1 MPTAKSKD
9 LFERIKDALIN
20 TYDERESLAITKNYL
35 ADRFHIDG
43 MKLALNTEVSFDE
56 SLITHDLRQL
66 ANGTPYQHV
75 VGFTIFYGYKFL
87 TNQHALIPRP
97 ETEELVDWIIKENH
111 ITNPSILD
119 IGTGTGCIPISL
131 KAEISE
137 ANCTAIDISED
148 ALTLA
153 QNNAIKNEVKVEFL
167 KLDILSD
174 DIIRNGFNIIVS
186 NPPYIPNADKAKMH
200 KNVLD
205 YEPGLALFVD
215 DESPLVFYQA
225 VAEKAV
231 KSLKKDGK
239 LYFEIHES
247 FGEEVGAILS
257 TLGYTNIVLRKDLQ
271 GKDRMVRATLASCS

>member
-1 MPTAKSKD
+1 MPTARSKD
-9 LFERIKDALIN
+9 LLERIKDELIT
-20 TYDERESLAITKNYL
+20 TYEERECLAIAKNYL
-35 ADRFHIDG
+35 ADRLRIDG
-43 MKLALNTEVSFDE
+43 MKLALNAEVAYDD

-97 ETEELVDWIIKENH
+97 ETEELVDWIIKENT
-111 ITNPSILD
+111 IAKPSILD

-131 KAEISE
+131 KAEISG
-137 ANCTAIDISED
+137 ANCTAIDISEE
-148 ALTLA
+148 ALSLA
-153 QNNAIKNEVKVEFL
+153 KKNVSKHEVKVEFL
-167 KLDILSD
+167 KLDILNE
-174 DIIRNGFNIIVS
+174 DIGQDAFDIIVS

-205 YEPGLALFVD
+205 YEPGLALFVE

-247 FGEEVGAILS
+247 FGEEVGAILR
-257 TLGYTNIVLRKDLQ
+257 TLGYANIELRKDLQ
-271 GKDRMVRATLASCS
+271 GKYRMVRGIKP